1 MLYYKRYSCVK
12 KIMFNLL
19 QFFFNRTKKLQKI
32 RIALVALMVAGIGS
46 YLLIGSHAASPY
58 SSTTANSG
66 NLSGGA
72 TTQPCTGASDSNCV
86 LFGDN
91 NVPKH
96 IETWAYD
103 DSTTSS
109 DCNGGY
115 GASAA
120 LVQQWVTYAETSC
133 GPDNV
138 ALSNCHAGGV
148 VYCQVIAYSE
158 TSFIY
163 SNNPLRNACP
173 DLSCYPEDFWL
184 HKPGVTPSSSTRL
197 SFTSSYDNPTTTD
210 YYLNKKSTDV
220 DLWFQNYA
228 RTNYGNYDGFMI
240 DDSGGSLSGL
250 IANNNQ
256 GATSTYEISSD
267 PELIASYDQLA
278 GYLTK
283 TNGTPYIKID
293 NGLDPWPVY
302 NQDFTRLDNAKSVDG
317 LLAEGSPVSN
327 DTIGSDPEGYPAYAH
342 ADRYA
347 TLLDDMAHIDNDTN
361 SFIVLLSYDNS
372 DSSPGGSGNQLMSR
386 RVQAAT
392 VLLGYSPGHVVS
404 WSDLEQ
410 NNDNLAIWPEE
421 GIYPMNPVQSMDSP
435 SGSGCLTGNS
445 GDNGYGN
452 VCASG
457 GHNDIQVATG
467 VYRREFKDC
476 YNQGKAFGPCAV
488 IVNDTSS
495 AVTLQ
500 SSWLTQ
506 SYAHQITFVGGDIQS
521 GGTID
526 LTGASFTP
534 NSTTIAAYDASF
546 LAP

>member
-1 MLYYKRYSCVK
+1 MVERMLKQYFNQIKSVK
-12 KIMFNLL
+12 YIP
-19 QFFFNRTKKLQKI
+19 TV
-32 RIALVALMVAGIGS
+32 LVVFAVAAIGT
-46 YLLIGSHAASPY
+46 YLLTSSHAASPY
-58 SSTTANSG
+58 VSTTANSG
-66 NLSGGA
+66 VVNGA
-72 TTQPCTGASDSNCV
+72 ADQQSCSGASDGSCV
-86 LFGDN
+86 VFGSS
-91 NVPKH
+91 VPKH

-103 DSTTSS
+103 DSNTGS

-115 GASAA
+115 GASAQE
-120 LVQQWVTYAETSC
+120 VQQWVTYAETNC
-133 GPDNV
+133 GPNTV
-138 ALSNCHAGGV
+138 ALNNCHEGGV

-163 SNNPLRNACP
+163 SNNPLRGACS

-184 HKPGVTPSSSTRL
+184 HEPGVTPSSSTRL
-197 SFTSSYDNPTTTD
+197 SFTSSYDNPTIAD

-250 IANNNQ
+250 LANSTQ
-256 GATSTYEISSD
+256 SATSSYEITSD
-267 PELIASYDQLA
+267 AELIASYDQLA

-283 TNGTPYIKID
+283 SNGTPYIKVD

-302 NQDFTRLDNAKSVDG
+302 DQDFTRLDNAKGVDG
-317 LLAEGSPVSN
+317 LLVEGSPIYN
-327 DTIGSDPEGYPAYAH
+327 NNIGSDPEGYPEYAH

-347 TLLDDMAHIDNDTN
+347 TLLDDMAHVDNDTS

-410 NNDNLAIWPEE
+410 NNDNLAVWPEE
-421 GIYPMNPVQSMDSP
+421 GIYPMNPIQSMGSP
-435 SGSGCLTGNS
+435 SGSGCLSGNS
-445 GDNGYGN
+445 GDNGYGTI
-452 VCASG
+452 CSSG
-457 GHNDIQVATG
+457 GHNDIQVANG
-467 VYRREFKDC
+467 VYRREFKNC
-476 YNQGKAFGPCAV
+476 YNQGQAFGPCAV
-488 IVNDTSS
+488 IVNDTPSPV
-495 AVTLQ
+495 AVQ

-506 SYAHQITFVGGDIQS
+506 TYTHQITFAGGDVQS
-521 GGTID
+521 GGSID
-526 LTGASFTP
+526 LSGASFSP
-534 NSTTIAAYDASF
+534 GTTTVAAYDAM
-546 LAP
+546 LID